1 MFNLGWTMGDNRN
14 MVNGGFSI
22 KLGRGSVYN
31 DMSKAQMA
39 ETIATQSKEISTIKA
54 DYNALKADN
63 EAKDKRIDALEKENQ
78 ETKKQ
83 IQEILAK
90 LGQ

>member
-22 KLGRGSVYN
+22 KLGKGSVYN

-39 ETIATQSKEISTIKA
+39 ETIATQSKEISAMKADNAAIKA

-63 EAKDKRIDALEKENQ
+63 EAKEKRIDALEKQ
-78 ETKKQ
+78 M
-83 IQEILAK
+83 QEIMAK
-90 LGQ
+90 LGK